1 MNKLIVG
8 QKLWLVW
15 SQYDK
20 RDDLGREVTVTKV
33 GRKLATINGHFNGQC
48 VYMDTLLTKSN
59 YSPAR
64 CWLSREEF
72 MAHRELARLRK
83 KFCDVVDNDAEMF
96 TAEQIKR
103 AAEIL
108 GIELIGV
115 DP

>member
-8 QKLWLVW
+8 QKLWLVR
-15 SQYDK
+15 SQYDI
-20 RDDLGREVTVTKV
+20 RGDLGREVTVTKV
-33 GRKLATINGHFNGQC
+33 GRKLATIDGQFNGQQ
-48 VYMDTLLTKSN
+48 VYIDTLLTKSD

-72 MAHRELARLRK
+72 MAHRELVRLRK
-83 KFCDVVDNDAEMF
+83 QFCDAVDNDAEMF

-108 GIELIGV
+108 GIELLGGE
-115 DP
+115 